1 MPRPVDFTSALAVSG
16 LILIAAALPAA
27 ADETWQPRNTQ
38 SSDQHPP
45 SPLES
50 LRQLHVPEG
59 FQVTLA
65 AAEPDVRQPI
75 AVAFDDRGRLWV
87 AESYSYDGSDF
98 TEEHRDRILIF
109 DDLDGDGVF
118 DQRKVFCD
126 RLNRLTGLAIGFGG
140 VWVTTPPQVAFIADR
155 DGDDRPDGEAVV
167 HLDGW
172 TLAAEHNS
180 VNGLTWGPD
189 GWLYG
194 RHGIKQPSLV
204 GRPGDSQEDRIH
216 LSCCIWRYHPTRMT
230 FEVVAD
236 GTVNPWGLDFDDR
249 GQAFCS
255 TSVVE
260 HLWHVVP
267 GARFSRRKGFDSHP
281 NPYSYELMEPTSD
294 HLHWGGSSFA
304 KQDRVAPGNERFG
317 GGHSHCDAM
326 IYLGNGWPKKYRG
339 SVFMSNIHGRRV
351 NRDRFQRD
359 GSGRLIATHEDD
371 FLVSDDP
378 WFRAVSIEYG
388 PDGDV
393 YVTDWSDLGEC
404 HDRDG
409 IHRTSGRIY
418 KITWGKPHREAVDLA
433 RETDRQLVELQLHE
447 NDWFVRHARRLLQER
462 AASGKPMEHVHQL
475 LDAMFLGQTDVTR
488 KLRALWALHVTGGL
502 NADWLISQL
511 AAEDEEIRGWATR
524 LLVDRRPVRGD
535 LGEHFSR
542 LARTE
547 SSWLVRMELASALGR
562 LPVQQRLSVATALA
576 RDGSAVDDPNL
587 LRMIWYGIEPAVAAD
602 SQNAIGLLKADL
614 APRIRRFVARRIGDQ
629 LDQSPATAEQL
640 FSAMRTTE
648 SPEHL
653 ADILSGLNESLVQ
666 NRPRLQ
672 AESMHDVLAEW
683 IAHPNP
689 RVRRGAVTT
698 AMILGND
705 ALVDDVSE
713 LIHNLEI
720 DQATRGAALE
730 GLIARRPRRL
740 AEDLLRLI
748 QSDQFVSRALRAA
761 PIVDDPRL
769 IDTVLAKYD
778 RFNQSQKRLAVDL
791 TIARST
797 SATLLFDAI
806 EEKRIPVRDVSA
818 DQARQILALKNKPLA
833 ERLTTVWGSLNSTPK
848 VKRQQI
854 ASLKELLQPTFFL
867 DADLKR
873 GRTLFNERCAICHR
887 LFGEGEEVAPELTGS
902 GRRDLD
908 YLLINIIDPNAAVAA
923 DFRVSVILLDDGRV
937 ITGTVISTT
946 EQRLTVHNR
955 TESVHIP
962 RDEID
967 VLETTNISLMPEEL
981 LKGLTTN
988 EVRDLFRYLMSDG
1001 PAQK

>member
-1 MPRPVDFTSALAVSG
+1 MCWPMNFANAVAVAALMVVT
-16 LILIAAALPAA
+16 AALPASG
-27 ADETWQPRNTQ
+27 DETWQPRNTQ
-38 SSDQHPP
+38 SSPQHPP
-45 SPLES
+45 GPLES

-65 AAEPDVRQPI
+65 AAEPDVCQPI
-75 AVAFDDRGRLWV
+75 AIAFDDRGRLWV

-98 TEEHRDRILIF
+98 TDERRDRILIF

-118 DQRKVFCD
+118 DQRKVFHEG
-126 RLNRLTGLAIGFGG
+126 LSRLTGLAIGFGG
-140 VWVTTPPQVAFIADR
+140 VWVTTPPHLAFIADR
-155 DGDDRPDGEAVV
+155 DADDRPDGEPVV

-172 TLAAEHNS
+172 SLAAEHNS

-204 GRPGDSQEDRIH
+204 GRPGDHQEDRTP

-267 GARFSRRKGFDSHP
+267 GARFSRRKGLDSHP
-281 NPYSYELMEPTSD
+281 IPYSYELMEPTSD
-294 HLHWGGSSFA
+294 HVHWGGNSFA

-326 IYLGNGWPKKYRG
+326 IYLGSRWPTKYRG
-339 SVFMSNIHGRRV
+339 SVFMSNIHGRRI

-359 GSGRLIATHEDD
+359 SSGRLVATHDDD
-371 FLVSDDP
+371 FLLSDDP

-418 KITWGKPHREAVDLA
+418 KITWGKPRREAVDLA

-462 AASGKPMEHVHQL
+462 AAAGKPMGHVHQL
-475 LDAMFLGQTDVTR
+475 LRAMFRRQTDTTR

-502 NADWLISQL
+502 NADWLIAQL
-511 AAEDEEIRGWATR
+511 GTEDEHIRAWATR
-524 LLVDRRPVRGD
+524 LLVDRRPVRND
-535 LGEHFSR
+535 VAEHLSR

-562 LPVQQRLSVATALA
+562 LPVEQRWTIATALVK
-576 RDGSAVDDPNL
+576 DGSAADDPNL
-587 LRMIWYGIEPAVAAD
+587 LRMVWYGIEPAVAAD
-602 SQNAIGLLKADL
+602 SHHAIALLDADL
-614 APRIRRFVARRIGDQ
+614 APRIRRFIARRIGDE
-629 LDQSPATAEQL
+629 LDQSPGVAEHL
-640 FSAMRTTE
+640 FSALRTTE
-648 SPEHL
+648 SPDRL
-653 ADILSGLNESLVQ
+653 ADILSGLNESLVR
-666 NRPRLQ
+666 NRPRPQPGPL
-672 AESMHDVLAEW
+672 HDVLAKW
-683 IAHPNP
+683 IAHQDV

-698 AMILGND
+698 AMILGDD

-713 LIHNLEI
+713 LIHNREI
-720 DQATRGAALE
+720 DEATRRAALE

-748 QSDQFVSRALRAA
+748 QSNQFVSRALRAA
-761 PIVDDPRL
+761 AIVDDPRL
-769 IDTVLAKYD
+769 IGTVLARYD
-778 RFNQSQKRLAVDL
+778 RLSQSQKSLAVDL

-797 SATLLFDAI
+797 SAMLLFDAI
-806 EEKRIPVRDVSA
+806 EDKRVPVRDVSA

-833 ERLTTVWGSLNSTPK
+833 KRLETVWGSLNSTPK
-848 VKRQQI
+848 VKRQRI
-854 ASLKELLQPTFFL
+854 ASLKQLLQPTFLL

-873 GRTLFNERCAICHR
+873 GRTLFKERCAVCHR

-908 YLLINIIDPNAAVAA
+908 YLLNNIIDPNAAVPA

-946 EQRLTVHNR
+946 ERRLTVHNR
-955 TESVHIP
+955 TESVYIP

-967 VLETTNISLMPEEL
+967 VIETAAISLMPEEL
-981 LKGLTTN
+981 LKGLAIH
-988 EVRDLFRYLMSDG
+988 EIRDLFGYLMSHG
-1001 PAQK
+1001 PEEK

>member
-1 MPRPVDFTSALAVSG
+1 MWWLMNSTNALALAGS
-16 LILIAAALPAA
+16 ILIAALPAS
-27 ADETWQPRNTQ
+27 ADEAWQPRNTQ

-75 AVAFDDRGRLWV
+75 AIAFDDRGRLWV

-98 TEEHRDRILIF
+98 TEERRDRILIF

-140 VWVTTPPQVAFIADR
+140 VWITAPPHVAFLADR
-155 DGDDRPDGEAVV
+155 DADDRPDGEATV

-204 GRPGDSQEDRIH
+204 GRPGESREDRIE

-236 GTVNPWGLDFDDR
+236 GTVNPWGLDFDDH

-267 GARFSRRKGFDSHP
+267 GARFSRRRGFDSHP

-294 HLHWGGSSFA
+294 HLHWGGNSFA
-304 KQDRVAPGNERFG
+304 KEDRGAFGNERFG

-326 IYLGNGWPKKYRG
+326 IYLGNHWPKEYRG
-339 SVFMSNIHGRRV
+339 SIFMSNIHGRRV
-351 NRDRFQRD
+351 NRDRFQHD
-359 GSGRLIATHEDD
+359 VSGRLIATHEDD

-378 WFRAVSIEYG
+378 WFRAVSVEYG

-393 YVTDWSDLGEC
+393 YLTDWSDLGEC

-418 KITWGKPHREAVDLA
+418 KITWGNPRRVAVDLA
-433 RETDRQLVELQLHE
+433 EETDRKLVELQLHE

-462 AASGKPMEHVHQL
+462 AASGKPMQQVHQL
-475 LDAMFLGQTDVTR
+475 LGAMFRGQTDTTR
-488 KLRALWALHVTGGL
+488 KLRALWALHVTGGIS
-502 NADWLISQL
+502 ADWLISQL
-511 AAEDEEIRGWATR
+511 AAKDEHIRAWAVR
-524 LLVDRRPVRGD
+524 LLVDRRPLRDD
-535 LGEHFSR
+535 LAEHFSR
-542 LARTE
+542 LARAE
-547 SSWLVRMELASALGR
+547 SSWLVRMELASALRR
-562 LPVQQRLSVATALA
+562 LPIQQRVTVATALA
-576 RDGSAVDDPNL
+576 KDGSTVDDPNL

-602 SQNAIGLLKADL
+602 SQRAVGLLKDDL
-614 APRIRRFVARRIGDQ
+614 APRIRRFVARRIGDE
-629 LDQSPATAEQL
+629 LHQSPGAAEQL
-640 FSAMRTTE
+640 FSAMRTAP
-648 SPEHL
+648 SPHYL
-653 ADILSGLNESLVQ
+653 ADILSGLNESLVE

-672 AESMHDVLAEW
+672 AGPLHDVLAEW
-683 IAHPNP
+683 ISHPEP
-689 RVRRGAVTT
+689 RVSRDAVTT
-698 AMILGND
+698 AMILGDD

-720 DQATRGAALE
+720 DQATRIAALE

-748 QSDQFVSRALRAA
+748 RSDQFVSRALRAA

-769 IDTVLAKYD
+769 IDAVLAKYD

-797 SATLLFDAI
+797 SAMLLFDAI
-806 EEKRIPVRDVSA
+806 EDKRIPVRAVSA
-818 DQARQILALKNKPLA
+818 DQARQVLALKSKSLA
-833 ERLTTVWGSLNSTPK
+833 KRLKSVWGSLNSTPK

-854 ASLKELLQPTFFL
+854 ASLKQLLQPALFL
-867 DADLKR
+867 DADMQR
-873 GRTLFNERCAICHR
+873 GRKLFNDRCAICHR

-908 YLLINIIDPNAAVAA
+908 YLLISIIDPNAAVTA
-923 DFRVSVILLDDGRV
+923 DFQVSVILLDDGRV
-937 ITGTVISTT
+937 LTGTVISKT
-946 EQRLTVHNR
+946 ERRLSVHNR
-955 TESVHIP
+955 TEVVHIP

-967 VLETTNISLMPEEL
+967 IIETAAISLMPEEL
-981 LKGLTTN
+981 LKGLTTD
-988 EVRDLFRYLMSDG
+988 ETRDLFRYLMSDG
-1001 PAQK
+1001 PPQK